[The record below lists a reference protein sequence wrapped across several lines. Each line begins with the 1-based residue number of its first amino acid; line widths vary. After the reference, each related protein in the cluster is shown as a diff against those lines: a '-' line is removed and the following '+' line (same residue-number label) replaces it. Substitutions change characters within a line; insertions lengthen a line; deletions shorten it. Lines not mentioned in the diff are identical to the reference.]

1 MKVFCMF
8 EQSGTFKNAFKR
20 YGVEA
25 VDLDIL
31 DDFGETDEQVDLFAE
46 IEKAYNGEKSIF
58 DEITPEDLIM
68 AFFPCTRFEAYVPLH
83 CRGEACQQK
92 NYPTEKKLEVSRKI
106 FDEINDMYQ
115 RICKLFIVALRGGQR
130 MVVEN
135 PVTQPHVLTQYF
147 PVKPTFIDRDRT
159 MRGDYYAK
167 PTQYWFVNFEPKN
180 NFFLED
186 LQTSQEN
193 IMTIAHIPRSDPMRA
208 VKRSLISKT
217 YADRFIREYILD
229 EDQINE
235 KEKKTI

>member
-1 MKVFCMF
+1 
-8 EQSGTFKNAFKR
+8 
-20 YGVEA
+20 
-25 VDLDIL
+25 
-31 DDFGETDEQVDLFAE
+31 
-46 IEKAYNGEKSIF
+46 
-58 DEITPEDLIM
+58 
-68 AFFPCTRFEAYVPLH
+68 
-83 CRGEACQQK
+83 
-92 NYPTEKKLEVSRKI
+92 
-106 FDEINDMYQ
+106 
-115 RICKLFIVALRGGQR
+115 

-147 PVKPTFIDRDRT
+147 PVKPTFVDQDRT

-193 IMTIAHIPRSDPMRA
+193 IMTIAHIPRSGPMRA

-229 EDQINE
+229 EDQINTKE
-235 KEKKTI
+235 KETI

>member
-115 RICKLFIVALRGGQR
+115 RICKLFIVALRGGAEDGSR
-130 MVVEN
+130 ESGDSASCAN
-135 PVTQPHVLTQYF
+135 PVFSGQADLRRPGPDDERRLLRQAYTILVRQL
-147 PVKPTFIDRDRT
+147 RT
-159 MRGDYYAK
+159 EEQLLLGG
-167 PTQYWFVNFEPKN
+167 
-180 NFFLED
+180 L
-186 LQTSQEN
+186 
-193 IMTIAHIPRSDPMRA
+193 
-208 VKRSLISKT
+208 
-217 YADRFIREYILD
+217 ADESREHHD
-229 EDQINE
+229 DSTHTEV
-235 KEKKTI
+235 